1 MQALPTLE
9 TRQLMDLL
17 SKYTIAY
24 TRMLSDGSSQEEYL
38 KYKEAIKA
46 IQLEL
51 ELREHEETG
60 PPALNSKRPTLAD
73 FS

>member
-9 TRQLMDLL
+9 TWQLMDLL

-24 TRMLSDGSSQEEYL
+24 TRILTDGSSQEEYL

-46 IQLEL
+46 IQREL
-51 ELREHEETG
+51 ELREDEETG
-60 PPALNSKRPTLAD
+60 PQDWNSKRPTLAD